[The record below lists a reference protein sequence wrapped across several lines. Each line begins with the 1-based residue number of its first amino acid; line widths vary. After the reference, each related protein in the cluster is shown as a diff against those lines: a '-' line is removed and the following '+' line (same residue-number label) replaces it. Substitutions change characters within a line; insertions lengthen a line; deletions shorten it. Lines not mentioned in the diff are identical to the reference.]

1 MRIHCTQ
8 PNQVLEMLKLQ
19 HEILNQLLTKQST
32 QEKTINQIALSQ
44 TVVINDIKQ
53 LKKPTQRSI
62 ASSPVLTV
70 SPPVVTPQETPA
82 LRQAPPDTSAL
93 APQSRPARPPNQTM
107 AEIVQQSSSE
117 PSPQVQHEMQSHAS
131 SILFMGDSIFRNVYM
146 EKIEKQAKAKVTVVK
161 AYSSTYDNNKKNKFK
176 SSNFTDLVPK
186 ELNKAK
192 YNSLVI
198 QASSTDLTNY
208 KSETN
213 KEKQRQIAQTSNANM
228 LSVAT
233 TATAN
238 HPEVKKVVVFERTPR
253 FDELEELNDFA
264 NKDLHAQWLKCDKQF
279 RDKIIIGKHNLLPQG
294 RFANVQRLLRWGD
307 QRSHQKPD
315 NLHMRGPSGMMK
327 MTDSVLAVL
336 ARTGVIQEAGPTG
349 YFKEK
354 TDNVQ
359 SSNSHSWQQ
368 AGGRRRGRGRGPRRR
383 QEEPFEL
390 PLSNRYQQGNY

>member
-8 PNQVLEMLKLQ
+8 PNQVLDMLKLQ
-19 HEILNQLLTKQST
+19 HELLNQLLAKQNT
-32 QEKTINQIALSQ
+32 QEKIMNKIALTQ
-44 TVVINDIKQ
+44 TVVISDIKE
-53 LKKPTQRSI
+53 LKKPTQK
-62 ASSPVLTV
+62 SSPATPVLTV
-70 SPPVVTPQETPA
+70 SPPMATPSET
-82 LRQAPPDTSAL
+82 LAPPDSSAPAL
-93 APQSRPARPPNQTM
+93 QSHPATF
-107 AEIVQQSSSE
+107 ADIVQQSSSE
-117 PSPQVQHEMQSHAS
+117 QRPQVQHELQSCAS

-161 AYSSTYDNNKKNKFK
+161 AYSSVYDNNKKNKFK

-192 YNSLVI
+192 YDSLVI

-238 HPEVKKVVVFERTPR
+238 HPEVKKVVVFERVPR
-253 FDELEELNDFA
+253 FDELQELNEFA
-264 NKDLHAQWLKCDKQF
+264 NSDLHAQWLQCDKQY
-279 RDKIIIGKHNLLPQG
+279 RDKISIGKHNLLPQG
-294 RFANVQRLLRWGD
+294 RFANVQRLSRWGD
-307 QRSHQKPD
+307 RRSHQKSD

-327 MTDSVLAVL
+327 MTDRVLAVL
-336 ARTGVIQEAGPTG
+336 ARTGVIEEAGPTG
-349 YFKEK
+349 YFREK
-354 TDNVQ
+354 TDKSQSSAQ
-359 SSNSHSWQQ
+359 SSNTQSSNPQSWQQ
-368 AGGRRRGRGRGPRRR
+368 AGGRRRGRAPRRR

-390 PLSNRYQQGNY
+390 PLSNRYRPGNC